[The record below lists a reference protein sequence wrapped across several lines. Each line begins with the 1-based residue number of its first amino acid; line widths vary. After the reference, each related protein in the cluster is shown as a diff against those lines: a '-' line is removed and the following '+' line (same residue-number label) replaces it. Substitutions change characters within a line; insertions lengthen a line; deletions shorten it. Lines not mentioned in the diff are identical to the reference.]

1 MKAVLLAAGLGTR
14 MGEITRTTP
23 KCLLPIAGRPLL
35 GRWFEQLARAGV
47 AEVLVNTHHLASQ
60 VRDYVEAERPPLP
73 VRLVHEPTLLG
84 SAGTLA
90 ENRGWL
96 AGEPAFLV
104 VYADNASTVDL
115 RELVREHREDCVA
128 TLGLFRV
135 PDPERRGVVE
145 LDAAGAVVAFVEKP
159 ARPRSNLAWAGLL
172 VGTPALLDA
181 IPAERPCDLGH
192 HVLPRLQGRMRGVGI
207 HGYHAD
213 VGTPE
218 AWRATCEDFDRME
231 SAA

>member
-1 MKAVLLAAGLGTR
+1 

-23 KCLLPIAGRPLL
+23 KCLLPVAGRPLL
-35 GRWFEQLARAGV
+35 ARWLDQLARAGV
-47 AEVLVNTHHLASQ
+47 AEVLVNTHHIAERVREWLAS
-60 VRDYVEAERPPLP
+60 VRPPLP
-73 VRLVHEPTLLG
+73 VRLAHEPELLG

-90 ENRGWL
+90 ENRAFL

-104 VYADNASTVDL
+104 AYADNASTVDL
-115 RELVREHREDCVA
+115 RELVAEHRADVAA

-135 PDPERRGVVE
+135 PDPERRGIVE
-145 LDAAGAVVAFVEKP
+145 LGPGGLVTAFVEKP

-181 IPAERPCDLGH
+181 IPTERPCDLGH
-192 HVLPRLQGRMRGVGI
+192 HVLPRLVGRARGVAI
-207 HGYHAD
+207 RGYHAD

-218 AWRATCEDFDRME
+218 AYAATCADFERME

>member
-1 MKAVLLAAGLGTR
+1 MKAALLAAGLGTR
-14 MGEITRTTP
+14 MGEITRSTP
-23 KCLLPIAGRPLL
+23 KCLLPVAGRPLL

-47 AEVLVNTHHLASQ
+47 AEVLVNTHHLPDQ
-60 VRDYVEAERPPLP
+60 VRAFVATEPPPLP
-73 VRLVHEPTLLG
+73 VRLVHEPALLG

-90 ENRGWL
+90 ENRAWL

-115 RELVREHREDCVA
+115 RELVGEHRAGVAA

-145 LDAAGAVVAFVEKP
+145 VDAHGAVVGFVEKP
-159 ARPRSNLAWAGLL
+159 AQPRSNLAWAGLL

-181 IPAERPCDLGH
+181 IPPERPCDLGH
-192 HVLPRLQGRMRGVGI
+192 HVLPSLVGRMRGVAI
-207 HGYHAD
+207 RGYHAD

-218 AWRATCEDFDRME
+218 AWRATCAAFEKME

>member
-23 KCLLPIAGRPLL
+23 KCLLPVAGRPLL
-35 GRWFEQLARAGV
+35 DRWLAQLARAGV
-47 AEVLVNTHHLASQ
+47 EEVLVNTHHLAER
-60 VRDYVEAERPPLP
+60 VREHLAASPPPLP
-73 VRLVHEPTLLG
+73 VRLFHEPELLG

-90 ENRGWL
+90 ANRDFLGGAPFL
-96 AGEPAFLV
+96 A

-115 RELVREHREDCVA
+115 REFARRHRPDAAA

-145 LDAAGAVVAFVEKP
+145 LDAEGRVASFVEKP
-159 ARPRSNLAWAGLL
+159 ARPRGNLAWAGLL

-181 IPAERPCDLGH
+181 IPGARPCDLGH
-192 HVLPRLQGRMRGVGI
+192 HVLPRLVGRARGVLVE
-207 HGYHAD
+207 GYHAD

-218 AWRATCEDFDRME
+218 AYRATCADLERLE

>member
-14 MGEITRTTP
+14 MGEITRRTP
-23 KCLLPIAGRPLL
+23 KCLLPVAGRPLL

-47 AEVLVNTHHLASQ
+47 VEVLVNTHHLPAQ
-60 VRDYVEAERPPLP
+60 VRDYVAAEPPPLP
-73 VRLVHEPTLLG
+73 VRLVHEPSLLG

-90 ENRGWL
+90 ENRAWL
-96 AGEPAFLV
+96 AGEPGFLV

-115 RELVREHREDCVA
+115 RELIGEHADAAA

-145 LDAAGAVVAFVEKP
+145 VDAAGTVTGFVEKP

-181 IPAERPCDLGH
+181 IPSERPCDLGH
-192 HVLPRLQGRMRGVGI
+192 HVLPRLVGRMRGVAVR
-207 HGYHAD
+207 GYHAD

-218 AWRATCEDFDRME
+218 AWRVTCADFERME

>member
-14 MGEITRTTP
+14 MGEITRTLP
-23 KCLLPIAGRPLL
+23 KCLLPVAGRPLL
-35 GRWFEQLARAGV
+35 GRWFDSLARAGV
-47 AEVLVNTHHLASQ
+47 SEVLVNTHHLATQ
-60 VRDYVEAERPPLP
+60 VRDFVASATPPLR
-73 VRLVHEPTLLG
+73 VRLAHEPELLG

-90 ENRGWL
+90 ENRAFL
-96 AGEPAFLV
+96 AREARFLV

-115 RELVREHREDCVA
+115 RELAASHRDDVAA

-135 PDPERRGVVE
+135 PDPQRRGVVE
-145 LDAAGAVVAFVEKP
+145 LDAEGHVVGFVEKP

-172 VGTPALLDA
+172 VGGPALLDA
-181 IPAERPCDLGH
+181 IPDPRPCDLGH
-192 HVLPRLQGRMRGVGI
+192 DVLPRLLGRMRGVAIRGF
-207 HGYHAD
+207 HAD

-218 AWRATCEDFDRME
+218 AWREACADLERLE

>member
-14 MGEITRTTP
+14 MGEITRETP

-47 AEVLVNTHHLASQ
+47 AEVLVNTHHLPSQ
-60 VRDYVEAERPPLP
+60 VRDYVARERPPLP
-73 VRLVHEPTLLG
+73 VRLVHEPALLG

-96 AGEPAFLV
+96 DGEPRFLV
-104 VYADNASTVDL
+104 VYADNASTVEL
-115 RELVREHREDCVA
+115 RELLASHRADAVA

-145 LDAAGAVVAFVEKP
+145 VDGAGTVVGFVEKP
-159 ARPRSNLAWAGLL
+159 ARPRSDLAWAGIL

-181 IPAERPCDLGH
+181 IPPERPCDLGH
-192 HVLPRLQGRMRGVGI
+192 HVLPRLVGSMHGVAI
-207 HGYHAD
+207 RGYHAD

-218 AWRATCEDFDRME
+218 AWRATCADFERME

>member
-23 KCLLPIAGRPLL
+23 KCLLAVAGRPLL
-35 GRWFEQLARAGV
+35 GRWFDQLARAGV
-47 AEVLVNTHHLASQ
+47 DEVLVNTHHLPSQ
-60 VRDYVEAERPPLP
+60 VRDFVAAERPPLP
-73 VRLVHEPTLLG
+73 VRLVHEPALLG

-90 ENRGWL
+90 ENRAWL
-96 AGEPAFLV
+96 AGEPCFLAA
-104 VYADNASTVDL
+104 YADNASTVDL
-115 RELVREHREDCVA
+115 RELVDAHRSDAAA

-145 LDAAGAVVAFVEKP
+145 LDAAGTVTGFVEKP
-159 ARPRSNLAWAGLL
+159 AQPRSNLAWAGLL
-172 VGTPALLDA
+172 VGTPSLLDA

-192 HVLPRLQGRMRGVGI
+192 HVLPRLVGRMRGLGVR
-207 HGYHAD
+207 GYHAD
-213 VGTPE
+213 IGTPE
-218 AWRATCEDFDRME
+218 AWRATCADFELME

>member
-14 MGEITRTTP
+14 MGEITRTLP
-23 KCLLPIAGRPLL
+23 KCLLPVGGRPLL
-35 GRWFEQLARAGV
+35 GRWLDQLARAGV

-60 VRDYVEAERPPLP
+60 VQDFVTATPPPLP
-73 VRLVHEPTLLG
+73 VRLAHEPVLLG
-84 SAGTLA
+84 SAGTLGQP
-90 ENRGWL
+90 RDWL
-96 AGEPAFLV
+96 AGEPCFLV

-115 RELVREHREDCVA
+115 RELLREHRPGLAA

-145 LDAAGAVVAFVEKP
+145 LDAAGGVVGFVEKP

-172 VGTPALLDA
+172 VGTPELLAA
-181 IPAERPCDLGH
+181 IPAQRPCDLGH
-192 HVLPRLQGRMRGVGI
+192 DVLPRLLGRMRGVAI
-207 HGYHAD
+207 RGYHAD

-218 AWRATCEDFDRME
+218 AWRATCADFEKMG